1 MLFAH
6 LPLLCRL
13 LESVILHAHALVH
26 LLGLLKPLILLLQPS
41 YLSLHPLL
49 SSLHLAVPPVN
60 LFFQLC
66 NQLLLPIH
74 LILDLRQ
81 VFLRGWLPIGAG
93 CGLETGH
100 DSYTCVAQMTL
111 LDGLGNLDAMDLDSE
126 FACLLLLFLDNEEL
140 VS

>member
-6 LPLLCRL
+6 LPLFCRL
-13 LESVILHAHALVH
+13 LESIELLAHTHALVY

-49 SSLHLAVPPVN
+49 SGLHLAVPPVD

-74 LILDLRQ
+74 LILDL
-81 VFLRGWLPIGAG
+81 
-93 CGLETGH
+93 
-100 DSYTCVAQMTL
+100 
-111 LDGLGNLDAMDLDSE
+111 
-126 FACLLLLFLDNEEL
+126 
-140 VS
+140 

>member
-1 MLFAH
+1 M
-6 LPLLCRL
+6 
-13 LESVILHAHALVH
+13 LESVVFLAHTLVH
-26 LLGLLKPLILLLQPS
+26 LLSLLKPLILLLQPS

-81 VFLRGWLPIGAG
+81 VFLRWWLLAGVG

-100 DSYTCVAQMTL
+100 DSYWGIDIAQMTL
-111 LDGLGNLDAMDLDSE
+111 LDGLGDLDAMDLDSK
-126 FACLLLLFLDNEEL
+126 FACLLLLLLDDEEL
-140 VS
+140 VR